1 LIFQFIKNI
10 TWANRKHV
18 VYILI
23 LNTIVPPLEIAILAL
38 IYLLLSKSQ
47 IDTIKTQLL
56 NLFEYPGLTHLQVI
70 SVLFGLTL
78 VTILA
83 WAFLKRIKA
92 QILTTTRYNI
102 YESLAAKVTESYF
115 ETSANSQLHQNTEEI
130 TNMVI
135 RRSESASVYYISLIG
150 LVSSIFA
157 VILLTATAIV
167 SSWQITIAA
176 MILAVVSVII
186 NYRNFRII
194 GVIGTEKIQV
204 TDDLLKEL
212 TQNIR
217 SFIWVKFD
225 GLEKVTSGK
234 IKKVLHL
241 DWEWKVNKIVTTH
254 TVTILSD
261 AFSLLSL
268 GIIAFIAIL
277 LGTVNLETLLLLILI
292 FNRLRS
298 YANECQVSWVNIKEN
313 YESTTTLLST
323 LDTMTSNERTELFEF
338 NRIENIQ
345 IHNVSFSYDQ
355 TPIINSITTDVCE
368 GDKILIQGPSGQGKS
383 TLLKLLSGYYTPDK
397 GTISYNNDIKT
408 TDSLSFK
415 SVANHIFY
423 AANDMYVP
431 NIPIRD
437 YLDPNGTLTQ
447 EEIKSMLNNACL
459 TELITE
465 KHWLSQT
472 LGDDANNF
480 SLGQRQRILLSRLF
494 SRNPSLIILDE
505 ATTHMDHD
513 IETQILANIHN
524 HLDSSSILI
533 ASSHNTLPA
542 IKFNKIYE
550 VSSGNLA
557 EITVDL

>member
-1 LIFQFIKNI
+1 MIFQFIKSI

-56 NLFEYPGLTHLQVI
+56 NLFEYTGLTQLQVI

-115 ETSANSQLHQNTEEI
+115 ETPANSQLHQNTEEI

-217 SFIWVKFD
+217 SFIWVIFD
-225 GLEKVTSGK
+225 GLEKLTS
-234 IKKVLHL
+234 
-241 DWEWKVNKIVTTH
+241 
-254 TVTILSD
+254 
-261 AFSLLSL
+261 
-268 GIIAFIAIL
+268 
-277 LGTVNLETLLLLILI
+277 
-292 FNRLRS
+292 
-298 YANECQVSWVNIKEN
+298 
-313 YESTTTLLST
+313 
-323 LDTMTSNERTELFEF
+323 
-338 NRIENIQ
+338 
-345 IHNVSFSYDQ
+345 
-355 TPIINSITTDVCE
+355 
-368 GDKILIQGPSGQGKS
+368 
-383 TLLKLLSGYYTPDK
+383 
-397 GTISYNNDIKT
+397 
-408 TDSLSFK
+408 
-415 SVANHIFY
+415 
-423 AANDMYVP
+423 
-431 NIPIRD
+431 
-437 YLDPNGTLTQ
+437 
-447 EEIKSMLNNACL
+447 
-459 TELITE
+459 
-465 KHWLSQT
+465 
-472 LGDDANNF
+472 
-480 SLGQRQRILLSRLF
+480 
-494 SRNPSLIILDE
+494 
-505 ATTHMDHD
+505 
-513 IETQILANIHN
+513 
-524 HLDSSSILI
+524 
-533 ASSHNTLPA
+533 
-542 IKFNKIYE
+542 
-550 VSSGNLA
+550 
-557 EITVDL
+557 